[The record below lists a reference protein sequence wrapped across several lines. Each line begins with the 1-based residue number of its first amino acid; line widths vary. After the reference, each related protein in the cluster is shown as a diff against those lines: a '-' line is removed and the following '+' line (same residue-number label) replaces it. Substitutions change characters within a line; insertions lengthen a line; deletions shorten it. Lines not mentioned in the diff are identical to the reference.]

1 MRMFTAALTLLAVAL
16 SPAIAAADSPFWAHW
31 SDGKAELN
39 GYDLVQPRYGQMR
52 TGKAVLVFVTEP
64 FSRQRGVKVDR
75 YDANNPDHFTALKLN
90 HVRDFPTGVYDY
102 NLMTSVFVDPLR
114 AFAPVK
120 VTFSG
125 QEWCG
130 HVFEDAR
137 FSANAAGQGTTSVVV
152 NSYFEGET
160 GARSLPVT
168 QTEDALFIQLRGLMA
183 SALDTEPKSMTA
195 LPAALMR
202 RLKHVPAAPGEIKIS
217 WAKPHAV
224 TVPAGIFTVQS
235 ATWTRP
241 TGGACTL
248 DVEVAYPHRITGW
261 QCSDGEVA
269 KLRGSTRLP
278 YWKLHNAGDEK
289 YLKELGF

>member
-1 MRMFTAALTLLAVAL
+1 MRLFALCLVMLALPTAAL
-16 SPAIAAADSPFWAHW
+16 ADSPFWPHW

-39 GYDLVQPRYGQMR
+39 GYDLVQPRYGQLR

-64 FSRQRGVKVDR
+64 FSRSRGVKVDR
-75 YDANNPDHFTALKLN
+75 YDRDNPDHFTALKLN
-90 HVRDFPTGVYDY
+90 HVRDFPTGLYDY
-102 NLMTSVFVDPLR
+102 NLMTSVFVDPAR
-114 AFAPVK
+114 DFAPVK
-120 VTFSG
+120 VTFSS

-130 HVFEDAR
+130 HVFEEAR
-137 FSANAAGQGTTSVVV
+137 FGQNAAGQAAASVAI

-160 GARSLPVT
+160 DTRSLPVA

-183 SALDTEPKSMTA
+183 RTLPARSTSMTA
-195 LPAALMR
+195 LPSAMMR
-202 RLKHVPAAPGEIKIS
+202 RLRHVVAGPGTIKVEWSAPRS
-217 WAKPHAV
+217 V
-224 TVPAGIFTVQS
+224 TVPAGTFSVRS

-241 TGGACTL
+241 TGGTCTL

-261 QCSDGEVA
+261 QCTDGERA

-278 YWKLHNAGDEK
+278 YWKLHAEGDQK